1 MKRIVAILINVFCL
15 LAVQAQHEYPL
26 KQCLE
31 EGLMNNYSLRITR
44 NEELVSKNNA
54 TLANAGYL
62 PTVDLTAG
70 YTSSLA
76 GTVRYF
82 LTDSWPLPVLL

>member
-15 LAVQAQHEYPL
+15 LAVQAQHEYTL

-70 YTSSLA
+70 YTGIQVCSTIRIPKSGVA
-76 GTVRYF
+76 GQ
-82 LTDSWPLPVLL
+82 